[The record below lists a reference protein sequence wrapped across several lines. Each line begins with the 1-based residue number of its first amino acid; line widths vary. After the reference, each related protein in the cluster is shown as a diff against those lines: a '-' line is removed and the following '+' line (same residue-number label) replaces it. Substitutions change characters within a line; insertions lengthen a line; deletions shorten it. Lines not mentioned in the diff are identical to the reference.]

1 MYLSAFLLPCDV
13 CLFQR
18 FFGGVVYVLSSVMC
32 LLTDFWSSSF
42 DLLLPFCFLHVSL
55 TLFLPPSLCLDMG
68 LHGGLLGEEW
78 ETEDECG
85 EVKGRKGRTDMGHRV
100 TSSRKEY
107 CRHNMGSFMVSFL
120 G

>member
-42 DLLLPFCFLHVSL
+42 DLLLPFPFLHVSL
-55 TLFLPPSLCLDMG
+55 TFPLPPSLCLDWG
-68 LHGGLLGEEW
+68 ICGG
-78 ETEDECG
+78 
-85 EVKGRKGRTDMGHRV
+85 VKEG
-100 TSSRKEY
+100 
-107 CRHNMGSFMVSFL
+107 
-120 G
+120 